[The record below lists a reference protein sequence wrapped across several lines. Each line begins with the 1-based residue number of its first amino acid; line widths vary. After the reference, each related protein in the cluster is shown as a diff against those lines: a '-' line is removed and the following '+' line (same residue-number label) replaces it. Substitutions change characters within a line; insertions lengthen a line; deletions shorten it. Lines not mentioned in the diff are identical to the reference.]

1 MSILNYAVGQIEVN
15 FHKVVLVYPWF
26 HIEPPKGLGMPFDLP
41 TLHKITVSA

>member
-15 FHKVVLVYPWF
+15 FHKVVLV
-26 HIEPPKGLGMPFDLP
+26 HIEPSKGLGMPFDLP